1 MGLHCA
7 LYYSLCFRPIK
18 FLCCKRNA
26 VCQST
31 KNAHFFP
38 ENKKAP
44 FRINHAEQ
52 SFSTD
57 VLLIPG
63 QNMYQTLGNGCAK
76 HQANP
81 RFNQRIAGHQQPDG
95 TCHRIRTQ

>member
-1 MGLHCA
+1 MHFTTLCA
-7 LYYSLCFRPIK
+7 FAQSNSCAAKEMLCARAQK
-18 FLCCKRNA
+18 
-26 VCQST
+26 QSV
-31 KNAHFFP
+31 FP
-38 ENKKAP
+38 KKAP
-44 FRINHAEQ
+44 FRINHAER

-95 TCHRIRTQ
+95 ACHRIRTQ

>member
-1 MGLHCA
+1 MCTL
-7 LYYSLCFRPIK
+7 LLSVLSPNQILVLQK
-18 FLCCKRNA
+18 KCC
-26 VCQST
+26 VPEH
-31 KNAHFFP
+31 KNSPFFQ
-38 ENKKAP
+38 KKAP
-44 FRINHAEQ
+44 FRINHAER

-95 TCHRIRTQ
+95 ACHCIRTQ